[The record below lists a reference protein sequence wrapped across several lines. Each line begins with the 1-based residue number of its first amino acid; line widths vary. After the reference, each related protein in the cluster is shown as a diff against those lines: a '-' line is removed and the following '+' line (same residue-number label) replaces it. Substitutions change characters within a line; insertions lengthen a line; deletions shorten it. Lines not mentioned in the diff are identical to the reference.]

1 MSPPPIG
8 GPITRSQTNSSS
20 SSSIVSR
27 SANKNSP
34 YSSSNIGSNIKNT
47 TSSLNNNNLSNNNN
61 RSLNGSSIMEN
72 IGGLVQSSHP
82 NSSSN
87 IISVSNVMTGGDPSS
102 SIAARYD
109 NSLGLLTRKF
119 VSLLRDSPDSTLD
132 LNQAASILAVQ
143 KRRIYDI
150 TNVLEGIG
158 LIEKKGKNN
167 VKWRR
172 GGTRSSTFS
181 STLNSSSSSS
191 LKQSNN
197 DEETSIESNKQQ
209 ERIENLRDRINRMKE
224 EESKLDKFIGQ
235 IQELLREMS
244 EDEHCKR

>member
-1 MSPPPIG
+1 MPIG
-8 GPITRSQTNSSS
+8 GPITRSQTNSSGLRMS
-20 SSSIVSR
+20 KNHPSYSSSATPSSSIGR
-27 SANKNSP
+27 TT
-34 YSSSNIGSNIKNT
+34 SNRPNT
-47 TSSLNNNNLSNNNN
+47 TSIN
-61 RSLNGSSIMEN
+61 MECV
-72 IGGLVQSSHP
+72 GGLVQSSHP
-82 NSSSN
+82 NSNSN
-87 IISVSNVMTGGDPSS
+87 SNMISVANVSAIGGDPSS

-172 GGTRSSTFS
+172 GSRSTSTSTSAFS
-181 STLNSSSSSS
+181 LSSSNKH
-191 LKQSNN
+191 LNDG
-197 DEETSIESNKQQ
+197 DEELSVENNKQQ
-209 ERIENLRDRINRMKE
+209 ERIEFLRDRINRMKE
-224 EESKLDKFIGQ
+224 EESKLDKHIGQ